1 MTQPSPYFIRRQ
13 SEPLQPEVIEARP
26 VFSEPDEAKGIAF
39 LQYWRTIRK
48 HLTLIIALVAAAA
61 VITAIKVFSETP
73 LYTAEATIL
82 LEPGTPQIFAN
93 GSVQQSAAV
102 DSDDEESH
110 FLETQCAILRSRSLA
125 ATVVRAEGLDHRA
138 PAAAAKRKPGLIGG
152 LKTSLAHWISG
163 VFGHSDSAASSVHQ
177 GQTPPAGGA
186 RAFSAAVDAYLG
198 GVRITPVN
206 NTDLVKIGY
215 VSNDPRLAA
224 DLANAHAHAYIR
236 QGIQLHS
243 QANEEAEHFLKDKLV
258 ELKDKLEKSEIG
270 LNNYRRDKGIV
281 PGLMSLD
288 GKETMVIDRLGQLSQ
303 DLTKAQVERIGY
315 EAQVQLFQSGKLD
328 PLPEMAGNSEVQEV
342 EGEISKI
349 DSEYAGMAKQFKP
362 DYPPMQQLAA
372 RRDQLQQRLDD
383 AKAEA
388 ARGIQARYK
397 AALDK
402 EQKLQEELN
411 HERGQALNLNDA
423 SVEYAILQRE
433 VDTNREL
440 YNSVLAR
447 MKDVGLAAQAQ
458 ASNTVIIDDA
468 EQPGS
473 PSSPNKTRAIA
484 QNTVLALAAS
494 IGLCFLLEFLDNTVK
509 SPEDAERLL
518 HLPSLGAIPSFSSM
532 PKRLGYP
539 PRRIKPP
546 TESAIAGLPQAASHE
561 LAGAAGS
568 YSMVG
573 EAYRT
578 LRTGILLS
586 RAGSPPKTILFTSAK
601 SGEGKTVT
609 SANTALLFAHNGSR
623 VVLVDADLR
632 RPRCHKVLA
641 VENHMGLTEVLIGS
655 REVHQVLHST
665 STDRLFLLSSGSI
678 PPNPTELL
686 GSKKMHHVL
695 EQLAEEFDVVIV
707 DSPPVLPVSDSMIL
721 STIVD
726 GVVLVVGS
734 DDTPKQMVKAACMRL
749 EYARAKIFGVVL
761 NKVDVRSHDYKSYY
775 HFYHDYYERVP
786 NQSDDEPPSESTS

>member
-1 MTQPSPYFIRRQ
+1 MTQPSPYFIRRRP
-13 SEPLQPEVIEARP
+13 ETLQPADMVVEARP
-26 VFSEPDEAKGIAF
+26 VFLDTEEVGGIAF
-39 LQYWRTIRK
+39 LQYWHTIRK
-48 HLTLIIALVAAAA
+48 HLTLIIAAVATVA
-61 VITAIKVFSETP
+61 VITTIKVFSETP

-82 LEPGTPQIFAN
+82 MQPGTPQILGN
-93 GSVQQSAAV
+93 GTVSQSGAV
-102 DSDDEESH
+102 DTDDDEDH
-110 FLETQCAILRSRSLA
+110 FLDTQCAILRSRSLA
-125 ATVVRAEGLDHRA
+125 TEVVRGEGLDHPA
-138 PAAAAKRKPGLIGG
+138 PAATARRKPGLIGG
-152 LKTSLAHWISG
+152 LKASLVHWLSG
-163 VFGHSDSAASSVHQ
+163 VLGHSNSATSATHQ
-177 GQTPPAGGA
+177 AQTAPAGSS
-186 RAFSAAVDAYLG
+186 RAISAAVDAYLG
-198 GVRITPVN
+198 GLRIAPVS

-215 VSNDPRLAA
+215 VSSDPHMAA
-224 DLANAHAHAYIR
+224 ELANAHAHAYIR
-236 QGIQLHS
+236 EGIQLHS
-243 QANEEAEHFLKDKLV
+243 QANEEAEQFLKDKLV

-303 DLTKAQVERIGY
+303 DLTKAQVDRIGL
-315 EAQVQLFQSGKLD
+315 EAQVQLVQKGKFD
-328 PLPEMAGNSEVQEV
+328 PLPEMAGNTEVQEV
-342 EGEISKI
+342 EGEISKL
-349 DSEYAGMAKQFKP
+349 DSQYAGMAKQFKP

-372 RRDQLQQRLDD
+372 RRDQLQERLNNV
-383 AKAEA
+383 KAEA
-388 ARGIQARYK
+388 ARGVEARYE

-402 EQKLQEELN
+402 EQKLQEELDRA
-411 HERGQALNLNDA
+411 RGQALNLNDA

-440 YNSVLAR
+440 YNSVLSR

-458 ASNTVIIDDA
+458 ASNIVIIDEA

-473 PSSPNKTRAIA
+473 PTSPNKTRAIA
-484 QNTVLALAAS
+484 QNSILALAGA

-518 HLPSLGAIPSFSSM
+518 HLPNLGAIPLFSSM
-532 PKRLGYP
+532 PKRLPYA

-546 TESAIAGLPQAASHE
+546 TESALAGLPPAASNE
-561 LAGAAGS
+561 LAGNMGA
-568 YSMVG
+568 YSIVG

-586 RAGSPPKTILFTSAK
+586 RADSPPKMILFTSAK

-632 RPRCHKVLA
+632 RPRCHKVFA

-655 REVHQVLHST
+655 REVQQVLRST

-686 GSKKMHHVL
+686 GSKKMRHVL
-695 EQLAEEFDVVIV
+695 EQLAEDFDVVIV
-707 DSPPVLPVSDSMIL
+707 DSPPVLPVSDAMIL

-734 DDTPKQMVKAACMRL
+734 DNTPKNQVLAACMRL

-761 NKVDVRSHDYKSYY
+761 NKVDMRSHDYKYYY
-775 HFYHDYYERVP
+775 HFHVYYNGVA
-786 NQSDDEPPSESTS
+786 NQSDDEPSIPG